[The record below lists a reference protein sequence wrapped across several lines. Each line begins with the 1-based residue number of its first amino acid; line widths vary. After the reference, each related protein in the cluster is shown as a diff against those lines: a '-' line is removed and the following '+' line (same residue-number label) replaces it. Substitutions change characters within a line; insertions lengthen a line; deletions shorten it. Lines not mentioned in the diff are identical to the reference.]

1 MEKTDVA
8 PLNTAY
14 VVETPPRTWRRR
26 GDALRSETRVRN
38 TSTDVEKTSKVAPMG
53 RPSRK
58 HLHGRGEDQTIRTRW
73 FGASE
78 TPPRTWRRLWKSPAN
93 AQWLG
98 NTSTDV
104 EKTPFIS
111 FYFLSFWKHLH
122 GRGEDL
128 SLRGGQAPDFETPP
142 RTWRRLWTKIKDG
155 AASRNTSTDVEKTI
169 QQSTKLLLSRK
180 HLHGRGEDACTSPTR
195 RWLKETPPRTWRR
208 RDHYVLEVF
217 SFGNTS
223 TDVEKTIDSETGE
236 E

>member
-1 MEKTDVA
+1 MQPSA
-8 PLNTAY
+8 
-14 VVETPPRTWRRR
+14 ETPPRTWRRR

-104 EKTPFIS
+104 EKTGRRGRKTKR
-111 FYFLSFWKHLH
+111 LQKHLH
-122 GRGEDL
+122 GRGEDC
-128 SLRGGQAPDFETPP
+128 GQRSRTARPRETPP
-142 RTWRRLWTKIKDG
+142 RTWRRQFNN
-155 AASRNTSTDVEKTI
+155 RPNCFY
-169 QQSTKLLLSRK
+169 Q
-180 HLHGRGEDACTSPTR
+180 
-195 RWLKETPPRTWRR
+195 
-208 RDHYVLEVF
+208 
-217 SFGNTS
+217 GNTS
-223 TDVEKTIDSETGE
+223 TDVEKTLVPARRDDG
-236 E
+236 